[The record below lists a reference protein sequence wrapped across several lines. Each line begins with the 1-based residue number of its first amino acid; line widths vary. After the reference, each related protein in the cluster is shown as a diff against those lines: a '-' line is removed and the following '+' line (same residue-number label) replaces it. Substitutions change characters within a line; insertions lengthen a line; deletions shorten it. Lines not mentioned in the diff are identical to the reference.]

1 MTGAQWCLGAA
12 GNLAANLIQAGAA
25 RLGQLV
31 TEAADRQALQRA
43 YKAALAEAFAQ
54 VAGEMDEVQRDHAQD
69 LLENLV
75 KQPQV
80 AERFVECALN
90 GDPLDAEAVRRAA
103 PAAIDLSTL
112 PFALDRAIAAFS
124 ETLPQAIRRE
134 AARAQSA
141 LFNRLVVAQLDRILN
156 ALAPAVLSDFRASIK
171 NFISSYL
178 GTPQDP
184 KPFGGREAV
193 LRELSDWLDEG
204 GQPYLVLA
212 AEAGRGKTALLVR
225 WSERLAAR
233 RDLRVIFIPVSIR
246 FETNSPE
253 FVFGALAAALAGY
266 HGEQTPWGLRQLSG
280 WQLRD
285 LCLSFM
291 TRERRSGPRALVI
304 LDGLDEAV
312 GWEAG
317 PSLFPTSP
325 PDWLRVV
332 VSARLRPDRPD
343 AAAWASCL
351 GWQGLARL
359 FSLEPLSREGIKEVL
374 DNMGFPLAELSRR
387 GDIVGELHR
396 LSEGDPLVVGLY
408 VQDLWQRG
416 DEAVRLRPEDLARLE
431 PGLEGYFDRW
441 LEDQRRLWRADWR
454 QRERQL
460 LALLRLLAC
469 ALGPLPRQ
477 DLLELLAPD
486 QIGGLDLD
494 MLLGPL
500 GRLIAGDG
508 RRSGY
513 VFSHPKLAAYFY
525 DRLGA
530 GERQRL
536 ENRFA
541 DWGRQCFEKLRSGE
555 PAPTQISPYLARF
568 LGEHLERAGA
578 PVGQIYELLSKEWLE
593 ATTQVSDGPQ
603 LFWNEA
609 ERVWRLALREGPS
622 AVGQLVRA
630 ALCFSSV
637 ASLGE
642 KTPAGLLALCVR
654 HGVMS
659 LSHAMVLA
667 REKHELRDRARALT
681 MLAPLVAEGE
691 REQVVAEAL
700 ATAWKI
706 EREVDGAEAL
716 AALAPLLAEGERAQ
730 VVDEVLRAA
739 SQTKAGYGGR
749 LGKVLAALAAQLEEP
764 HRTMVLNQ
772 ALATA
777 RGLNSPLDRA
787 EALAA
792 LAPLVAEAERDQ
804 VIHEALEAASQIE
817 PDYGWRRVRVL
828 AALAGLVPESQ
839 RGEVLDKAVAVAKTI
854 GGDWGRGLTFAA
866 LAPWLPEPDRE
877 SALAEALVALQTPD
891 EEDRWAGT
899 ELVLEILGGGN
910 PVALEGARLGVEI
923 LASLGPHLP
932 ERLLPMALAVAREI
946 PWEAGRAEVLAA
958 LVPRLSESER
968 AEVLRGAL
976 EAFKR
981 IGDGGE
987 RAETLAALAER
998 LGEPHRTQALREALA
1013 TAREI
1018 GQRGERARVLGC
1030 LAAQL
1035 GEPERTHVLGEALAS
1050 AQQIESAQE
1059 RAEALAS
1066 LAPQL
1071 AELER
1076 TKAVEEA
1083 LAAVSR
1089 LAEEDPWAP
1098 IRSLRTLGEL
1108 APHLSEPARSEV
1120 LAKVLAAAREDFMRD
1135 SEFAYLRASVALAR
1149 HLPESPARAR
1159 LIADILS
1166 DARDTPTEEER
1177 PWSLIEFASSLIE
1190 LAPLLVGLQR
1200 ADVLAEALAAAR
1212 KIKRPKDY
1220 VPALAALVP
1229 HLPEAQ
1235 RADVLAEALVAAE
1248 SIGSERERAETLT
1261 DLAAQLEEPER
1272 THVLAEAL
1280 AAARKI
1286 GWPEDYVR
1294 ALAALV
1300 PHLPEAQRAD
1310 VLAEALVAVRQIPGE
1325 ADRARVLMALIERL
1339 PPRLLRQAL
1348 GAAREI
1354 RSPQGRHELLMALA
1368 ARLAEPDRSEVLAE
1382 ALAAARQI
1390 EDPAVRAYK
1399 LAGMVGELPEPL
1411 RSQVIAETLSLL
1423 LGDPVAPRV
1432 VPDSFLL
1439 HLPPHQRSEVAA
1451 HVLVASFDQEPHM
1464 WLPLV
1469 NPRKLVP
1476 HLLAEQSPTVF
1487 DGFARYLRARCQAG
1501 RPAILRRLDAA
1512 VIEYLGGAAAIEQTA
1527 RAVADVGQWWP

>member
-1 MTGAQWCLGAA
+1 MNGAEWCLGVA
-12 GNLAANLIQAGAA
+12 GNLAAGLIQAGAA

-90 GDPLDAEAVRRAA
+90 GDPVDAEAVRRAA

-134 AARAQSA
+134 AAQAQSA

-193 LRELSDWLDEG
+193 LRELSEWLDEG
-204 GQPYLVLA
+204 QQPYLVLA

-266 HGEQTPWGLRQLSG
+266 HGEQTPWELRQLSG
-280 WQLRD
+280 RQLRD

-304 LDGLDEAV
+304 LDGLDEAI

-317 PSLFPTSP
+317 PSLFPASP

-332 VSARLRPDRPD
+332 VSARVRPDRPD

-351 GWQGLARL
+351 GWRGLARL

-374 DNMGFPLAELSRR
+374 ENMGFPLAELSQRA
-387 GDIVGELHR
+387 DIVGELHR

-416 DEAVRLRPEDLARLE
+416 DEAARLRPEDLAQLK
-431 PGLEGYFDRW
+431 PGLEGYFDGW
-441 LEDQRRLWRADWR
+441 LEDQRKLWGAHWT
-454 QRERQL
+454 QREPQL
-460 LALLRLLAC
+460 HALLRLLAC
-469 ALGPLPRQ
+469 ALGPLLRQ
-477 DLLELLAPD
+477 DLLELLTPD

-494 MLLGPL
+494 MLLRPL

-508 RRSGY
+508 CRSGY

-530 GERQRL
+530 GERQGL

-541 DWGRQCFEKLRSGE
+541 DWGRQCFEKLRRGE
-555 PAPTQISPYLARF
+555 LAPTQVSLYLARF

-578 PVGQIYELLSKEWLE
+578 PVDQIYELLSKEWLE

-603 LFWNEA
+603 LFLNEA

-642 KTPAGLLALCVR
+642 NTPAGLLAPCVR

-667 REKHELRDRARALT
+667 REKHELHDRARALT

-700 ATAWKI
+700 ATARKI
-706 EREVDGAEAL
+706 EREVDRAEAL
-716 AALAPLLAEGERAQ
+716 AALAPLLAESERAQ
-730 VVDEVLRAA
+730 VVHEVLRAA
-739 SQTKAGYGGR
+739 SQIERGYAGR
-749 LGKVLAALAAQLEEP
+749 LVKVLAALAAQLDEP
-764 HRTMVLNQ
+764 GRTSVLSQ

-792 LAPLVAEAERDQ
+792 LAPLVAEGERGQ
-804 VIHEALEAASQIE
+804 VIHEALEAASQIG
-817 PDYGWRRVRVL
+817 PRYAWRRVGVL
-828 AALAGLVPESQ
+828 AVLAGLLPESQ
-839 RGEVLDKAVAVAKTI
+839 KGELLREAVAVAQAVPEK
-854 GGDWGRGLTFAA
+854 WGRAPAFAA
-866 LAPWLPEPDRE
+866 LAARLPEPDRE
-877 SALAEALVALQTPD
+877 TALGEAIVVLQTAGEEYWWTTTRLALGISRATSALAF
-891 EEDRWAGT
+891 
-899 ELVLEILGGGN
+899 
-910 PVALEGARLGVEI
+910 EGARLEVEI
-923 LASLGPHLP
+923 LASLAPHLP
-932 ERLLPMALAVAREI
+932 ERLLPMALAVAQKN
-946 PWEAGRAEVLAA
+946 PWETGRLEALAA
-958 LVPRLSESER
+958 LVPRLSESEH

-981 IGDGGE
+981 IDDGRE

-1013 TAREI
+1013 LARGI
-1018 GQRGERARVLGC
+1018 KGAFERALVLRK
-1030 LAAQL
+1030 L
-1035 GEPERTHVLGEALAS
+1035 GPHLPESERPQVL
-1050 AQQIESAQE
+1050 
-1059 RAEALAS
+1059 
-1066 LAPQL
+1066 
-1071 AELER
+1071 
-1076 TKAVEEA
+1076 EEA
-1083 LAAVSR
+1083 LAAATDIEVPFLRTFELGR
-1089 LAEEDPWAP
+1089 LAAQ
-1098 IRSLRTLGEL
+1098 L
-1108 APHLSEPARSEV
+1108 AEPQRSE
-1120 LAKVLAAAREDFMRD
+1120 
-1135 SEFAYLRASVALAR
+1135 
-1149 HLPESPARAR
+1149 
-1159 LIADILS
+1159 
-1166 DARDTPTEEER
+1166 
-1177 PWSLIEFASSLIE
+1177 
-1190 LAPLLVGLQR
+1190 LLGG
-1200 ADVLAEALAAAR
+1200 ALAAAR
-1212 KIKRPKDY
+1212 QIEDPRLRSKLLVR
-1220 VPALAALVP
+1220 LAPL
-1229 HLPEAQ
+1229 LPEAE
-1235 RADVLAEALVAAE
+1235 RSEVLGD
-1248 SIGSERERAETLT
+1248 S
-1261 DLAAQLEEPER
+1261 LAAGQLAQPQR
-1272 THVLAEAL
+1272 TQVLEKAL
-1280 AAARKI
+1280 AAARTMKHPA
-1286 GWPEDYVR
+1286 WRSVLLV
-1294 ALAALV
+1294 ALAAL
-1300 PHLPEAQRAD
+1300 LPDPE
-1310 VLAEALVAVRQIPGE
+1310 
-1325 ADRARVLMALIERL
+1325 
-1339 PPRLLRQAL
+1339 
-1348 GAAREI
+1348 
-1354 RSPQGRHELLMALA
+1354 
-1368 ARLAEPDRSEVLAE
+1368 RSEVLGE

-1390 EDPAVRAYK
+1390 EDSAVRAYK
-1399 LAGMVGELPEPL
+1399 LREMVVELPEPL
-1411 RSQVIAETLSLL
+1411 LSQVIAERLSLL
-1423 LGDPVAPRV
+1423 RGDPLPPRV
-1432 VPDSFLL
+1432 VADSFLL
-1439 HLPPHQRSEVAA
+1439 HLPPHQRSELAA
-1451 HVLVASFDQEPHM
+1451 RVLVASFELPHI
-1464 WLPLV
+1464 LAVSLADPS
-1469 NPRKLVP
+1469 RLVP
-1476 HLLAEQSPTVF
+1476 HLLAEQSLTVF
-1487 DGFARYLRARCQAG
+1487 HGFARCLRAGCQAG
-1501 RPAILRRLDAA
+1501 RPVMLHTLDGYAP
-1512 VIEYLGGAAAIEQTA
+1512 VIEYLGGAAAIQETA